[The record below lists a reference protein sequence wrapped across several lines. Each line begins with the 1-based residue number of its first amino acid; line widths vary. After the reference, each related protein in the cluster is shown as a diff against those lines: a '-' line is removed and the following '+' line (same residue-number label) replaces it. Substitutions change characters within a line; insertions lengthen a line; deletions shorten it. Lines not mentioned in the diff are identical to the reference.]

1 MSDHGKALVR
11 ACDELGIMLD
21 CSHLNAAGFDDIAA
35 ISTRPLVAT
44 HSNSHALCPSPR
56 NLTDRQLDMIAESGG
71 MVGLNFATAFLRRH
85 ERELGR
91 GQRPAL
97 ENAGLVQC

>member
-1 MSDHGKALVR
+1 
-11 ACDELGIMLD
+11 MLD

-35 ISTRPLVAT
+35 ISSRPVVAT

-71 MVGLNFATAFLRRH
+71 MVGLILPRPFCVKTGLKPPTPHLR
-85 ERELGR
+85 
-91 GQRPAL
+91 
-97 ENAGLVQC
+97 